1 MERAQQALV
10 ILEDRDSS
18 LSSRLFSIH
27 DSLQVLRSHGVLD
40 VSVQAERLT
49 EYYAQALSLN
59 NTGGAKAIKKEFEKL
74 MEYGGDYFRLF
85 EELELVQE
93 QLSIIRFEKENLSTE
108 LDAQLTNKFVINKAV
123 APVGAVFTLLCLIS
137 GSMWGKPMW
146 GTWWVW
152 DARLTSVAI
161 LFIVYLLI
169 IFLNQT
175 FENRDVREKTIAI
188 FILIGSVNLP
198 IIKFSV
204 DWWNTLHQPA
214 SVSKLSSPSIDISML
229 QPLLMMTLAF
239 SLIGIIIAILRI
251 KAEILIR
258 KKYL

>member
-1 MERAQQALV
+1 MFKFLINPSRFNKFSDTIFKPLIVITLITLIVGLILVYFSPLDYQQGLTVKIMYIHVPSAWLAL
-10 ILEDRDSS
+10 
-18 LSSRLFSIH
+18 
-27 DSLQVLRSHGVLD
+27 
-40 VSVQAERLT
+40 LT
-49 EYYAQALSLN
+49 YAIM
-59 NTGGAKAIKKEFEKL
+59 TI
-74 MEYGGDYFRLF
+74 Y
-85 EELELVQE
+85 
-93 QLSIIRFEKENLSTE
+93 SIIGLAFKIPFS
-108 LDAQLTNKFVINKAV
+108 FVINKAV
-123 APVGAVFTLLCLIS
+123 APIGAVFTFLCLIS

-188 FILIGSVNLP
+188 FILIGSINLP

-214 SVSKLSSPSIDISML
+214 SISKLSSPSIDISML
-229 QPLLMMTLAF
+229 QPLLIMTLSF
-239 SLIGIIIAILRI
+239 SLIGLIIAILRI

-258 KKYL
+258 KKNL